1 MGGVRR
7 LMSSTAP
14 PTPADFLG
22 DPLSDVSRR
31 ERRSLLASSTIAVLT
46 AHAGL
51 IPKQI
56 SALGIE
62 LTSLDRSAFLI
73 LFAAVVIYFLVAFAV
88 YGFSAFLVWRH
99 KYHQYQEKAEIAAQN
114 WTQNDQHDY
123 DELRRY
129 VPAIAWLYR
138 ISKAAAYF
146 RIAFEFPLPVLIG
159 LYAIYAL
166 LSRA

>member
-1 MGGVRR
+1 
-7 LMSSTAP
+7 MSSTTS

-51 IPKQI
+51 IPRQV

-73 LFAAVVIYFLVAFAV
+73 LFAAVVIYFLVAFAI
-88 YGFSAFLVWRH
+88 YGFSDFLVWRH
-99 KYHQYQEKAEIAAQN
+99 KYHEYQQKAEVAAQN
-114 WTQNDQHDY
+114 WTQEDQHAY

-129 VPAIAWLYR
+129 VPSIAWLYR
-138 ISKAAAYF
+138 ISKPAAYF
-146 RIAFEFPLPVLIG
+146 RIAFEFPLPVLVG

-166 LSRA
+166 LSRV